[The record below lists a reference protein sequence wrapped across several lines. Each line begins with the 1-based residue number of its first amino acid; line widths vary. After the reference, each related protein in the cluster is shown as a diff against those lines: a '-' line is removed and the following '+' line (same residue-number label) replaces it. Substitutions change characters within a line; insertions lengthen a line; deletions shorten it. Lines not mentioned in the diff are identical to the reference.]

1 MVARGEQEEEE
12 VMDDRVGR
20 VVAREARI
28 RYMVAWLRAG
38 GLQGKLSWAG
48 SLVSGTVPLGLGLGL
63 GWTVSLACHRCH
75 WRMFTTRFA
84 FLGWRSFWRV
94 PGYGRYDD
102 PRSGS
107 RVLGSGSGLLFC
119 WVSV

>member
-1 MVARGEQEEEE
+1 MVARGEQEEE

-48 SLVSGTVPLGLGLGL
+48 SLVSGTVPLGLGLGR

-75 WRMFTTRFA
+75 WRLFTLASLFLVGEA
-84 FLGWRSFWRV
+84 FGV